1 MMDTLEPM
9 AQMVAEA
16 QQDRVR
22 FEVNGGLLDIVGD
35 TDFLPKWIGR
45 VRPAK
50 QVMVAYLEL
59 AALVAHYCAAI
70 KSQLCKP
77 YAPDD
82 AQELLHGACQQPAA
96 ARAEIVAYMR
106 RESERIGRPFAPLS
120 GEAANDKGQAA
131 IIDLARVAACD

>member
-16 QQDRVR
+16 QQDGVR

-35 TDFLPKWIGR
+35 SDFFPKWAGR

-50 QVMVAYLEL
+50 QGMVAYLEL

-70 KSQLCKP
+70 KSQLGKP
-77 YAPDD
+77 YTPDD
-82 AQELLHGACQQPAA
+82 AQELLHGVCQQPAA
-96 ARAEIVAYMR
+96 ARAEVMAYMR
-106 RESERIGRPFAPLS
+106 RESGRIGRPLAPPS
-120 GEAANDKGQAA
+120 GDAANDKGQAA
-131 IIDLARVAACD
+131 IIDPTRVVACN